1 MASNSLHTNP
11 VQRPGTIF
19 CCLGKRK
26 VVEWKEVNQRR
37 LFLQVSP
44 LGLEII
50 HRTGSYTLSLMMKWP
65 KKCQKSQMICNS
77 SCIFNYSFA
86 GLAEIHVE
94 NEIPQWKAW
103 KTFWYLKT
111 SAKQSRRKPFRL
123 AKRNLAI
130 RLENIT
136 KSGKRMKLVF
146 GRYLVKTQ
154 KIHLLRYGKY

>member
-65 KKCQKSQMICNS
+65 KKCQKSQIICNS

-94 NEIPQWKAW
+94 NEIPQWKVW
-103 KTFWYLKT
+103 KKFWILKT
-111 SAKQSRRKPFRL
+111 SAKTRKPFRL
-123 AKRNLAI
+123 AKKILRY
-130 RLENIT
+130 IT
-136 KSGKRMKLVF
+136 KSGKRTKLV
-146 GRYLVKTQ
+146 LVESTLIKLWRF
-154 KIHLLRYGKY
+154 IF